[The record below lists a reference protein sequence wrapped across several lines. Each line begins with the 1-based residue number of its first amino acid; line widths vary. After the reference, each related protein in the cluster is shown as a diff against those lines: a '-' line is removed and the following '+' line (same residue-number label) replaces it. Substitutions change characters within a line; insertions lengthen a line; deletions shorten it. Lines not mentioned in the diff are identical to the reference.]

1 MNKTKKILFIVG
13 LSFLILMIVVVA
25 FISPISK
32 YLIEKYDKKFTGREI
47 TLDWAY
53 VNPFTGY
60 IYLNNVEIKEH
71 ESDLVFL
78 TLKGLSV
85 NVAMIKLFYKEYEF
99 TEVTLNKPR
108 GFVKQVYKEF
118 NFNDLIERFSNKSSP
133 KKQNKTVKYSIQ
145 NIKIIDGVFYYK
157 DIITP
162 INYFVKKVNIES
174 KGISWDVDS
183 IPIQFSF
190 ESGIGSGDMKGDF
203 SLYLKKI
210 DYKLKVKVKKFDLNI
225 VGQYIKDLSNYGSF
239 RAYLDADFVS
249 EGNLKNREDATN
261 SGYIKIS
268 DFHFGKTT
276 FEDYASFESLE
287 FAIHELSPKKLI
299 YFYDSIALHKPYFK
313 YEKYDS
319 LDNVQTAFGKS
330 GANIKAASIEG
341 AKYNLVIEIA
351 KYIKVLSKNFLRNN
365 YRVDRLAI
373 YDGDLKFNDFSLNE
387 KFSID
392 MNPFNFTADSIDKT
406 HQRVNFDIAAAIK
419 PYGKVSIGISIN
431 PKDSSDFDLKFNF
444 QKLPATMF
452 NPYLTKYTSFPLDRG
467 TIEIN
472 GNWHVKN
479 GVINSN
485 NHLVIIDPR
494 MGNRIRN
501 NNSKWLPMRLI
512 MFVIRER
519 GNVIDYE
526 IPIQGDLKNPKFRLR
541 DVIFDALGNVFIKP
555 PSTPYR
561 IEVRNIETAIE
572 KSLTL
577 TWETGSSRINNA
589 QENFIEAMVK
599 FLKTNPDAKINIGP
613 NNFESKEREH
623 ILLFEAKKKYFLEIK
638 NKALKDYTP
647 DDSIQ
652 IEKMSIKDGLF
663 VSYLN
668 HHSQD
673 SLLFTIQDKCN
684 KLLSSSFIDA
694 QLKSLNQNRI
704 NVFMSYFSDFPETS
718 KVQLM
723 PAISTVPYN
732 GYSFYKISYQGE
744 FPEKL
749 LKAYGKMNRLNNEAP
764 RDKYKRQPQRK

>member
-1 MNKTKKILFIVG
+1 MHKTKKTLFIVS
-13 LSFLILMIVVVA
+13 LSFIILMIAIIV
-25 FISPISK
+25 FISPICK
-32 YLIEKYDKKFTGREI
+32 YLIEKYDTKFTGREI

-60 IYLNNVEIKEH
+60 IHLSNVVIKEH
-71 ESDLVFL
+71 ESNLLFL
-78 TLKGLSV
+78 SLKGLSL
-85 NVAMIKLFYKEYEF
+85 NVAMTKLFFKEYEF
-99 TEVTLNKPR
+99 TEVTLNQPR
-108 GFVKQVYKEF
+108 GIVKQAYKEF

-133 KKQNKTVKYSIQ
+133 KEQKKIVKYSIQ
-145 NIKIIDGVFYYK
+145 NIKIIDGTLYYK

-190 ESGIGSGDMKGDF
+190 QSGIGSGEMKGDF
-203 SLYLKKI
+203 SLYLKNI
-210 DYKLKVKVKKFDLNI
+210 EYQLKVKVKKFDLNI

-249 EGNLKNREDATN
+249 KGNLKDREDGTN

-268 DFHFGKTT
+268 DFHFGKSIT
-276 FEDYASFESLE
+276 EDYASFETLE

-313 YEKYDS
+313 YEKYDY

-351 KYIKVLSKNFLRNN
+351 KYIKVLSKNFLRSN

-387 KFSID
+387 QFSID
-392 MNPFNFTADSIDKT
+392 MNPFNFIADSIDRT

-419 PYGKVSIGISIN
+419 PYGKLSVGISIN

-444 QKLPATMF
+444 QKLPASMF

-472 GNWHVKN
+472 GKWHVKN
-479 GVINSN
+479 GIINSD

-501 NNSKWLPMRLI
+501 NNANWLPMRLI
-512 MFVIRER
+512 MFVVRER

-572 KSLTL
+572 KSLAL
-577 TWETGSSRINNA
+577 TWETGSSKIKKA
-589 QENFIEAMVK
+589 QENFIESMVK
-599 FLKTNPDAKINIGP
+599 FLKTNPDAKITISP
-613 NNFESKEREH
+613 NNYESKEREH
-623 ILLFEAKKKYFLEIK
+623 ILLYEAKKKYYLELK
-638 NKALKDYTP
+638 NKALNDLTEE
-647 DDSIQ
+647 DVAQ
-652 IEKMSIKDGLF
+652 IEKMSIKDELF
-663 VSYLN
+663 VAYLN
-668 HHSQD
+668 HHANV
-673 SLLFTIQDKCN
+673 SLLFTIQEKCTH
-684 KLLSSSFIDA
+684 LLSSAFIDSK
-694 QLKSLNQNRI
+694 LMELNEQRLS
-704 NVFMSYFSDFPETS
+704 VFMQYFKEIAKTS
-718 KVQLM
+718 QLQIL
-723 PAISTVPYN
+723 PATNIIPYN
-732 GYSFYKISYQGE
+732 GYTFYKITYQGD

-749 LKAYGKMNRLNNEAP
+749 LKAYDNMNRLNNEAP
-764 RDKYKRQPQRK
+764 RDKYKKQRQRK